1 MARIVTDVYGN
12 KLGSYDGDNERGK
25 VYDKDGNYA
34 GEYWGNEIFGKDGM
48 SRGNYDGYPEHA
60 VQVLLMW

>member
-1 MARIVTDVYGN
+1 MARIVNDYNGN
-12 KLGSYDGDNERGK
+12 KLGSYDGNNDSGK

-34 GEYWGNEIFGKDGM
+34 GEYWGGEIFGKDGM

-60 VQVLLMW
+60 VQVLLAF

>member
-1 MARIVTDVYGN
+1 MARIVTDMYGN
-12 KLGSYDGDNERGK
+12 KLGSYDGNDDIGK

-34 GEYWGNEIFGKDGM
+34 GEYWGHEIFGKDGM

-60 VQVLLMW
+60 VQVLLAR

>member
-1 MARIVTDVYGN
+1 MARIVNDYNGN
-12 KLGSYDGDNERGK
+12 KLGSYDGDSDRGK

-34 GEYWGNEIFGKDGM
+34 GEYWGGEIFGKDGM

-60 VQVLLMW
+60 VQVLLAF

>member
-1 MARIVTDVYGN
+1 MARIVTDMYGN
-12 KLGSYDGDNERGK
+12 KLGSYDGNNDSGK

-34 GEYWGNEIFGKDGM
+34 GEYWGHEIFGKDGM

-60 VQVLLMW
+60 VQVLLAF

>member
-1 MARIVTDVYGN
+1 MARIVTDMYGN
-12 KLGSYDGDNERGK
+12 KLGSYDGDSDRGK

-34 GEYWGNEIFGKDGM
+34 GEYWGHEIFGKDGM

-60 VQVLLMW
+60 VQVLLAF